1 MCPSPVLP
9 VLPNGR
15 LPPTRL
21 APASLFRDLHIQK
34 YVIKS
39 AKIGDWSVPS
49 RPSSC
54 LPSCTPSKI
63 QSSCFLIKFHA
74 FMLTSSYTFLL
85 MPSYLHASC
94 LHAHAFML
102 HAHAFQL
109 ILSAHALMP
118 SCSCHH
124 VPTGGSHLTAKI
136 YHWSLHPH
144 DHVHVCQAAPRQKFP
159 FMFPDQI
166 SCFHAHI
173 FMLSYSCLHTFMLHV
188 FLLTLSCFMLTP
200 SYSYS
205 ELMPSCLHVHAI
217 MFPRG
222 GSHLTDFAA
231 AHPH

>member
-34 YVIKS
+34 YVITPS
-39 AKIGDWSVPS
+39 KIGDWSVPS

-85 MPSYLHASC
+85 MPSYLNASC
-94 LHAHAFML
+94 LHAQTFILHVHAIMF
-102 HAHAFQL
+102 
-109 ILSAHALMP
+109 P
-118 SCSCHH
+118 R
-124 VPTGGSHLTAKI
+124 GGSHLTAKI

-144 DHVHVCQAAPRQKFP
+144 DHVHVFQAAPR
-159 FMFPDQI
+159 
-166 SCFHAHI
+166 
-173 FMLSYSCLHTFMLHV
+173 
-188 FLLTLSCFMLTP
+188 
-200 SYSYS
+200 
-205 ELMPSCLHVHAI
+205 
-217 MFPRG
+217 
-222 GSHLTDFAA
+222 
-231 AHPH
+231 